1 MGLQHALCGTHC
13 LVCLTCRGI
22 IRRDSFWDRL
32 VFGKIQALLGGRVR
46 YLVTGSA
53 PIPKEVLRF
62 MRISLGCQVFEGY
75 GQTEAHA
82 ASCLTIPGETS
93 AGHVGP
99 PLPCVM
105 IKLVDVPEMNYFSA
119 NNEGEVGVLRERQV
133 YIYGWEDCLMLAF
146 LCQIC
151 FKGPSVFKG
160 YLKNDE
166 KTREALDEQ
175 GWLHSGDIGKWLPQG
190 VLKIIDRKKQIFKTQ
205 QVGGVIR
212 AGLGLPP
219 LRRLDMCGQLTVPL
233 CCRESTLLLR
243 R

>member
-1 MGLQHALCGTHC
+1 MF
-13 LVCLTCRGI
+13 
-22 IRRDSFWDRL
+22 S
-32 VFGKIQALLGGRVR
+32 KIQALLGGRVR

-119 NNEGEVGVLRERQV
+119 NNEGEVRVYVLE
-133 YIYGWEDCLMLAF
+133 
-146 LCQIC
+146 
-151 FKGPSVFKG
+151 
-160 YLKNDE
+160 
-166 KTREALDEQ
+166 
-175 GWLHSGDIGKWLPQG
+175 
-190 VLKIIDRKKQIFKTQ
+190 
-205 QVGGVIR
+205 GGV
-212 AGLGLPP
+212 
-219 LRRLDMCGQLTVPL
+219 CV
-233 CCRESTLLLR
+233 C
-243 R
+243 

>member
-1 MGLQHALCGTHC
+1 MLGAKASVVKGMLLNIALYFKGKEVDRWARPGGGAAACSTACVRC
-13 LVCLTCRGI
+13 LVCCPSSGI

-32 VFGKIQALLGGRVR
+32 VFSKIQALLGGRVR

-119 NNEGEVGVLRERQV
+119 NNEGEVCVCARGR
-133 YIYGWEDCLMLAF
+133 G
-146 LCQIC
+146 
-151 FKGPSVFKG
+151 SVC
-160 YLKNDE
+160 
-166 KTREALDEQ
+166 
-175 GWLHSGDIGKWLPQG
+175 
-190 VLKIIDRKKQIFKTQ
+190 V
-205 QVGGVIR
+205 
-212 AGLGLPP
+212 
-219 LRRLDMCGQLTVPL
+219 C
-233 CCRESTLLLR
+233 
-243 R
+243 